1 MQNFKRIIL
10 PMQGHNKSDLHWL
23 YNTRSEDE
31 PPLIF
36 SYSKLKFWFGGT
48 SYRSSEKLL
57 LYVQI
62 PSDII
67 GDIILSDT
75 LPCETYLLRL
85 ISPIINELSGS
96 YLNTDK
102 NVREKAQF
110 GAQYAGEYM
119 ARRSGIQYNKKENV
133 YVLRMNFNIPLVNA
147 LSVNAKAAIRAIR
160 DILEHIETALS
171 DFDRGELNLYIKTY
185 SYQRE
190 IRKYMNDRDLCSF
203 IANGSILPRENGTSA
218 PMKNAIPFIA
228 PKEME
233 IIIPL
238 SDGTQMI
245 GMGIKKGITVITGG
259 GYSGKSTL
267 LDAIEMG
274 IYNHIPGDGREFVLT
289 DSSALKMYAEDG
301 RPVSNLDLSPFFR
314 YLPGRAELQRFST
327 LHASGSVSQAAN
339 IIEAVC
345 GKCKLLLIDEDKS
358 ATNFM
363 IRDKNMRLVVKN
375 EPIIPFTDRVRELY
389 SEKNVSTILVIG
401 GSSEYL
407 SYADTVILME
417 DYLPHVITEEIRKLD
432 LPEATHNEVF
442 ANWTESRHLVPKETA
457 KPFLYFQSVE
467 TENEKKIILD
477 EYSADITLLTAFI
490 SGNQL
495 NTLACVMERLLTDK
509 EADNLELLEK
519 VKNYTAIMLTDNDTS
534 SLVPE
539 AAQRFYEEI
548 RPIDAFCCVN
558 RMRGLLFRT
567 EGGDTI

>member
-1 MQNFKRIIL
+1 MQRFKRIIL

-23 YNTRSEDE
+23 YNTRSENE

-36 SYSKLKFWFGGT
+36 SYSKLKFWFSGT

-67 GDIILSDT
+67 GDIVLSGT

-96 YLNTDK
+96 YSNTDK

-110 GAQYAGEYM
+110 ETQCAGEYM
-119 ARRSGIQYNKKENV
+119 VRRNGIRYNAKENV
-133 YVLRMNFNIPLVNA
+133 YVLRINFNIPLVNA
-147 LSVNAKAAIRAIR
+147 LSVNAKATIRAIR
-160 DILEHIETALS
+160 DILEHIETALN
-171 DFDRGELNLYIKTY
+171 DINRDELNLYIKTY
-185 SYQRE
+185 AYQRE
-190 IRKYMNDRDLCSF
+190 IRKYMSDHDFCSF
-203 IANGSILPRENGTSA
+203 IANGSILPRENGTPV
-218 PMKNAIPFIA
+218 PMKYAIPFIA
-228 PKEME
+228 PKEAE

-238 SDGTQMI
+238 SDGTQMA
-245 GMGIKKGITVITGG
+245 GMGIKKGITVVTGG

-301 RPVSNLDLSPFFR
+301 RPVSDLDLSPFFK
-314 YLPGRAELQRFST
+314 YLPSCMELQKFST

-345 GKCKLLLIDEDKS
+345 GKCRLLLIDEDKS

-363 IRDKNMRLVVKN
+363 IRDKNMRLVVKD

-389 SEKNVSTILVIG
+389 SERNVSTILVIG

-417 DYLPHVITEEIRKLD
+417 DYLPNIITEDIKMLD
-432 LPEATHNEVF
+432 LPEAINNEAF
-442 ANWTESRHLVPKETA
+442 ANWTGTRRLVPKETST
-457 KPFLYFQSVE
+457 PFLYFRSVE

-477 EYSADITLLTAFI
+477 EYSADITLLTALI

-495 NTLACVMERLLTDK
+495 NTLACVIECLLTDK
-509 EADNLELLEK
+509 EADNEELLEK
-519 VKNYTAIMLTDNDTS
+519 VERYTNKILTENDTS
-534 SLVPE
+534 SLIPE
-539 AAQRFYEEI
+539 TAQRFYEEI
-548 RPIDAFCCVN
+548 RPIDAFCCAN
-558 RMRGLLFRT
+558 RVRGLAFRT
-567 EGGDTI
+567 DGGM